1 MITLA
6 ALARVCSVETVVS
19 GCLAALAPF
28 LVALG
33 VDLPGLQFVLYETLN
48 ESQNA
53 PYMRPVGWIC
63 SLSPL
68 GRPHKKTWID

>member
-1 MITLA
+1 MLA
-6 ALARVCSVETVVS
+6 ALARVCGVEAVVS

-33 VDLPGLQFVLYETLN
+33 VGPPGLQFILDETLN

-53 PYMRPVGWIC
+53 PYMRPMG
-63 SLSPL
+63 
-68 GRPHKKTWID
+68 